1 VILFAFLT
9 FVFNAKLQILVPMHL
24 GDVIRKIR
32 KERGLTL
39 EALAF
44 DIGIDVGN
52 LSRLERGQRGYSP
65 ELLENLSATLGVRIS
80 ELYQRAEE
88 EGAQPVAVRK
98 AQQQGLSEVDRL
110 FQALNTENQALT
122 MDFIRLMKR
131 RQERGGGGSKFPKVP

>member
-1 VILFAFLT
+1 
-9 FVFNAKLQILVPMHL
+9 MHL

-131 RQERGGGGSKFPKVP
+131 RQERGGGQ